1 MPAKI
6 DFLKA
11 AAPVKKVVEIT
22 SFAGID
28 LSSAPADIDRK
39 RSPDAPNMMP
49 DSKGNPVKRPGFSFL
64 EKLPGRINGSFSLGE
79 KKIIHSGDSLFL
91 EGEKIWEGMADEL
104 SSGRVVGDRL
114 FIFDGFEALVFDG
127 NDVHPICDVA
137 YVPTVL
143 ISKNADEC
151 VRKTVLKG
159 DGTSTEFVLEQIPAE
174 IISVKKGETEAE
186 YSLLEEKL
194 VLKTAPAEN
203 EEITVEAR
211 YENEPGGMLKEEF
224 NLLSRRWKESFLCE
238 TGTEQNFTLSQENLS
253 EEAVRAWVMNE
264 NGEMEEKTEGEDF
277 SVDREN
283 GKIIFNFPV
292 AKTPVSGEDNL
303 VIEAAKY
310 FEGYEN
316 KINFCR
322 KSITYDSGGASTRIF
337 VCGNPFEKQR
347 DYWCAAND
355 PTYWPDTYYSD
366 ITNETSEIIGYSIIE
381 GYLAT
386 HIAPALDGRSVVL
399 RKAEIDDLGNAVF
412 PIFKHLQ
419 GEEAF
424 APDSFVYM
432 EKEPLFITKRGVYA
446 VTAEDIS
453 GEKYTQNRSFFINK
467 ALCAEPELKNAFCVK
482 WKQFYVISVSGKLYL
497 LDTSRRSYQRGEP
510 LSSFQYECY
519 LWENIP
525 ARILWEENGELF
537 FGDSEGNIGKFIE
550 GKFSDNGKAIDA
562 FWTIPDFAGDTFWK
576 NKTIRTVAL
585 ELAPYPQN
593 KVRLEVKIG
602 GFWKILEE
610 WMDKISYFSWGAI
623 NWENFT
629 WNGNPTPRTV
639 TLKTKIKK
647 FDKVGFR
654 IVCDEAE
661 KAFGLYGF
669 SVEYIEKGRF
679 KK

>member
-79 KKIIHSGDSLFL
+79 KKIIHSGNSLFL

-224 NLLSRRWKESFLCE
+224 NLLSRRWKESFLCD
-238 TGTEQNFTLSQENLS
+238 TGTEKDFTLSQENLS

-277 SVDREN
+277 SVDREK

-310 FEGYEN
+310 FEGY
-316 KINFCR
+316 
-322 KSITYDSGGASTRIF
+322 
-337 VCGNPFEKQR
+337 
-347 DYWCAAND
+347 
-355 PTYWPDTYYSD
+355 
-366 ITNETSEIIGYSIIE
+366 
-381 GYLAT
+381 
-386 HIAPALDGRSVVL
+386 
-399 RKAEIDDLGNAVF
+399 
-412 PIFKHLQ
+412 
-419 GEEAF
+419 
-424 APDSFVYM
+424 
-432 EKEPLFITKRGVYA
+432 
-446 VTAEDIS
+446 
-453 GEKYTQNRSFFINK
+453 
-467 ALCAEPELKNAFCVK
+467 
-482 WKQFYVISVSGKLYL
+482 
-497 LDTSRRSYQRGEP
+497 
-510 LSSFQYECY
+510 
-519 LWENIP
+519 
-525 ARILWEENGELF
+525 
-537 FGDSEGNIGKFIE
+537 
-550 GKFSDNGKAIDA
+550 
-562 FWTIPDFAGDTFWK
+562 
-576 NKTIRTVAL
+576 
-585 ELAPYPQN
+585 
-593 KVRLEVKIG
+593 
-602 GFWKILEE
+602 
-610 WMDKISYFSWGAI
+610 
-623 NWENFT
+623 
-629 WNGNPTPRTV
+629 
-639 TLKTKIKK
+639 
-647 FDKVGFR
+647 
-654 IVCDEAE
+654 
-661 KAFGLYGF
+661 
-669 SVEYIEKGRF
+669 
-679 KK
+679 